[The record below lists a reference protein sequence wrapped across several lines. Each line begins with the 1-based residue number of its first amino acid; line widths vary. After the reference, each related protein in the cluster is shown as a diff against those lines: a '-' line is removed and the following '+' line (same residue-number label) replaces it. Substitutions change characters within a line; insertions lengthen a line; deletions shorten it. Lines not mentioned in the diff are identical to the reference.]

1 MANVVMPQL
10 GETVMTGKEC
20 FRLVDADPLL
30 ARVYFPERELPR
42 LKVGQTA
49 LVSVD
54 AHPGKEFPARITL
67 VNPVVDRT
75 NGTFKVTLEV
85 RSQEGLLRPGSFA
98 RVRIRT
104 GTFDDYTVA
113 MLAALNI
120 ASDFERY
127 RRTVDAELA
136 DLDREV
142 ASVELLL
149 EAAMPEDAADEPG

>member
-1 MANVVMPQL
+1 MKVQITIR
-10 GETVMTGKEC
+10 GRRYTVKSDEGDVDLPAIARYVDSRMT
-20 FRLVDADPLL
+20 
-30 ARVYFPERELPR
+30 
-42 LKVGQTA
+42 
-49 LVSVD
+49 
-54 AHPGKEFPARITL
+54 
-67 VNPVVDRT
+67 
-75 NGTFKVTLEV
+75 EV
-85 RSQEGLLRPGSFA
+85 AE
-98 RVRIRT
+98 RT

-149 EAAMPEDAADEPG
+149 DAAMPEDAADESG

>member
-1 MANVVMPQL
+1 MKVQITIR
-10 GETVMTGKEC
+10 GRRYTVKSDEGDVDLPAIARYVDSRMT
-20 FRLVDADPLL
+20 
-30 ARVYFPERELPR
+30 
-42 LKVGQTA
+42 
-49 LVSVD
+49 
-54 AHPGKEFPARITL
+54 
-67 VNPVVDRT
+67 
-75 NGTFKVTLEV
+75 EV
-85 RSQEGLLRPGSFA
+85 AE
-98 RVRIRT
+98 RT